1 MQRLFIEE
9 NDKITNKIGEN
20 NGSLL
25 KTSDWMIDDEE
36 EDYPMG
42 YTNTSK
48 PDVSWFMLLS

>member
-48 PDVSWFMLLS
+48 PDVS